1 MKSFDPGAIEKKWYQ
16 YWEENG
22 LFSRSG
28 IGDAFSITIPPPN
41 VTGTLHMGHAFQ
53 ATVIDTLLRYHR
65 MSGYDTLGQP
75 GTDHAGIATQMVV
88 ERQLA
93 AEGRSRHD
101 LGREAFVK
109 RVWQWKEQSGQTIT
123 TQLRR
128 MGLSVDWS
136 RERFTMDERLSPI
149 VRDVF
154 VQLYEEGLIYRGRRL
169 VNWDPV
175 LRTAISDLEVSKT
188 EESGFLW
195 SIRYPVV
202 GSEEYVTVAT
212 TRPETMLGDVAIAV
226 HPDDERYRHFIG
238 RQVSLPLAG
247 REIPVIADSY
257 VDPAFGT
264 GCLKITPAHDFD
276 DYAVGQRHN
285 LPLINILT
293 ADAGLNDIVPAAY
306 RGLDRFAARQKIVA
320 DLEAMGL
327 LAGVAPHLQAVPRG
341 DRSGAVIEPYLT
353 YQWFVK
359 TEPLAGPAMEAVR
372 DGRVRLVPKNWEN
385 TYFAWMGEIRDWCIS
400 RQIWWGHRIPA
411 WYSEA
416 GDVYVARSENEAR
429 AKFALPADLPLRQ
442 DEDVLDTWFSSALWP
457 FTTLGWPNQSSE
469 LQAFYP
475 TTVMVTA
482 FDILFFWV
490 ARMIMMGLKLTN
502 DVPFRTVFIHGLVR
516 DAHGQKMS
524 KSKGNVLDPLDIIE
538 GRDLE
543 SLVAKMTQGLMQPE
557 MAASIAKNL
566 RREFPNG
573 FEAYGTDTLR
583 FAFAV
588 MAGAGRDIAFD
599 LGRLEGAR
607 AFCTKIW
614 NAARFVLIKAEEIA
628 HPAST
633 TMSSQG
639 TGIIDRWIE
648 SRFARAIEEVKKGV
662 ANFRLHQIAAAI
674 YDFTWH
680 EYCDWYLEL
689 SKVALAEQASSE
701 LRAGTRAT
709 LLRTLEGLLRLIHP
723 IMPFLS
729 EELWQSVAPLTGVA
743 GKSIMVRPYPNEH
756 EFQID
761 EAAEAEIAWLQR
773 IVGEIRRIRAEMEV
787 PHQKKVVALLS
798 GGNEQIRVWAARHG
812 SSIVSLARLSS
823 LEWLPAG
830 KPDPEAA
837 IAIVDEVR
845 ILLPM
850 KDLVERDAELRR
862 ITKTLEELDRQLAK
876 SIAKLANPDFLARAP
891 ANVVEQERK
900 RLASARRELS
910 ELQTQKE
917 RVESKGWN
925 T

>member
-22 LFSRSG
+22 LFSQRG
-28 IGDAFSITIPPPN
+28 TGDAFSITIPPPN

-53 ATVIDTLLRYHR
+53 ATVIDILLRYHR
-65 MSGYDTLGQP
+65 MSGYSTLGQP
-75 GTDHAGIATQMVV
+75 GTDHAGIATQIVV

-93 AEGRSRHD
+93 GEGLSRQD
-101 LGREAFVK
+101 LGRELFVE
-109 RVWQWKEQSGQTIT
+109 RIWRWKEQSGQTIT

-154 VQLYEEGLIYRGRRL
+154 VQLYDEGLIYRGQRL

-175 LRTAISDLEVSKT
+175 LRTAISDLEVSNT
-188 EESGFLW
+188 EEPGFLW
-195 SIRYPVV
+195 FIRYQTV
-202 GSEEYVTVAT
+202 GSEGCVTVAT
-212 TRPETMLGDVAIAV
+212 TRPETILGDVAIAV
-226 HPDDERYRHFIG
+226 HPDDERYRHLIG
-238 RQVSLPLAG
+238 RQVSVPLAG
-247 REIPVIADSY
+247 REIPIIADFH

-276 DYAVGQRHN
+276 DYVVGQRHN

-293 ADAGLNDIVPAAY
+293 ADACLNDTVPETY
-306 RGLDRFAARQKIVA
+306 RGLDRFVARQKVVA
-320 DLEAMGL
+320 NLEARGL
-327 LAGVAPHLQAVPRG
+327 LAEVMPHMQAIPRG
-341 DRSGAVIEPYLT
+341 GRSGAVIEPYLT

-359 TEPLAGPAMEAVR
+359 TEPLAGPAIEAVR
-372 DGRVRLVPKNWEN
+372 DGRVRLVPKSWEN

-416 GDVYVARSENEAR
+416 GGLYVARSENEAR
-429 AKFALPADLPLRQ
+429 ARFALPADVPLRQ

-457 FTTLGWPNQSSE
+457 FATLGWPNQSPE
-469 LQAFYP
+469 FKAFYP

-490 ARMIMMGLKLTN
+490 ARMIMMGLKLTG

-543 SLVAKMTQGLMQPE
+543 SLVAKMTQGLMKPE
-557 MAASIAKNL
+557 MAASIAENV

-573 FEAYGTDTLR
+573 FEAYGTDALR
-583 FAFAV
+583 FVFTV

-599 LGRLEGAR
+599 LGRLEGAK

-614 NAARFVLIKAEEIA
+614 NAARFVLMKAEETRHI
-628 HPAST
+628 SET
-633 TMSSQG
+633 TTPG
-639 TGIIDRWIE
+639 DPTGIINRWIG
-648 SRFARAIEEVKKGV
+648 SRFAHAIEEVKRGI
-662 ANFRLHQIAAAI
+662 ANYRLHQIAEAI
-674 YDFTWH
+674 YEFTWH

-689 SKVALAEQASSE
+689 SKIALGEGASSE
-701 LRAGTRAT
+701 SRAETRGT
-709 LLRTLEGLLRLIHP
+709 LLRTLEGLLRLMHP

-729 EELWQSVAPLTGVA
+729 EELWQSVAPLAGVPR
-743 GKSIMVRPYPNEH
+743 KSIMLRPYPSEQ
-756 EFQID
+756 EFQND
-761 EAAEAEIAWLQR
+761 EAAEAEIAWLKR

-787 PHQKKVVALLS
+787 PHQKKVLALLS
-798 GGNEQIRVWAARHG
+798 GGNDSIRVWVARNAPY
-812 SSIVSLARLSS
+812 IISLARLSS
-823 LEWLPAG
+823 LTWLPAG

-837 IAIVDEVR
+837 VAILDELR

-862 ITKTLEELDRQLAK
+862 IAKTLEELDAQLAK
-876 SIAKLANPDFLARAP
+876 STAKLANPDFLARAP

-900 RLASARRELS
+900 RLANAKREFT
-910 ELQTQKE
+910 ELETLKQ
-917 RVESKGWN
+917 RVENNAS
-925 T
+925 